1 MERAPRQRWR
11 PLLVLTVDF
20 ADRFER
26 HRRPMIRKLL
36 AAALAVSLGAFGALA
51 APTNGYEETTTVAG
65 KIPVDLRGAW
75 FLVAQPEVAK
85 DKFKTFVELL
95 TISKQKD
102 GQLAFH
108 LLDVRLPPDIAA
120 ELKAANSDLTHWTP
134 SPEELAT
141 LRKGWSK
148 LPPATDKDPVAGDVA
163 YARIQ
168 FRLASPERYAEV
180 FTKQDA
186 AVKGVLSDS
195 TFTLEVV
202 EQYRALPIS
211 PEQRIVQLMQRT
223 TIYGFRGAGGDHLL
237 EGAQVIGFLAA
248 HPLAPIPLNWSGKFT
263 MYRLASAKEV
273 GGAPAARGKS
283 RRPSGKTPPEH
294 KP

>member
-1 MERAPRQRWR
+1 
-11 PLLVLTVDF
+11 
-20 ADRFER
+20 
-26 HRRPMIRKLL
+26 MIRKLL
-36 AAALAVSLGAFGALA
+36 AAALLVSVGAVA
-51 APTNGYEETTTVAG
+51 APTQDYQETTTVAG

-95 TISKQKD
+95 AISKQKD

-108 LLDVRLPPDIAA
+108 LLDVRLPPGIAA
-120 ELKAANSDLTHWTP
+120 ELKAANNDLTHWIP

-163 YARIQ
+163 YGRIQ

-180 FTKQDA
+180 FSKQDA
-186 AVKGVLSDS
+186 ALKGVLSDS

-211 PEQRIVQLMQRT
+211 PEQRIVQLMQRK
-223 TIYGFRGAGGDHLL
+223 TIYGFRSAGDQLL
-237 EGAQVIGFLAA
+237 QGEQVIGFLAA
-248 HPLAPIPLNWSGKFT
+248 HPLAPLPLNWGGKFT

-273 GGAPAARGKS
+273 GGAVPRSAGAPAAHGKS
-283 RRPSGKTPPEH
+283 RRPSAKPPER